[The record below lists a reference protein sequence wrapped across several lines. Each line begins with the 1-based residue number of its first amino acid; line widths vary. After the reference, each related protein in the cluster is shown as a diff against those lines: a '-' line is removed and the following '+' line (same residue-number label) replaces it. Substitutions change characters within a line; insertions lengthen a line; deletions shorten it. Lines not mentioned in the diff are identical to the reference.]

1 MSDFNSGFNTGKNI
15 FNKLSNLSKYEPVF
29 WGDCMKLA
37 VSKRINIF
45 WVRIFFIVATLFY
58 GIGIAVYLIIH
69 FRPQTIEDVSSAI
82 QNLTNKGGNKM
93 NDNQK
98 KGIAFI
104 VGGFLSLF
112 IIPFILKLL
121 GFYMINYYLHEYYLI
136 YIIAGV
142 IAWQGIKILKDKTGN
157 ENKSSFQPIE
167 QTETFYGSP
176 NKEEQINSSSQQTST
191 QDEVQK
197 EEQTISPVIQ
207 QSNNNNNLNS
217 QLNLNKMKVTIS
229 IDQQAKSTMFGLG
242 ATKHSYKL
250 NVSFQL
256 AEKEK
261 KIFNDHPLLQEMRF
275 MDYMQGKRRD
285 IPLSITAKDIYS
297 GRPVSMEAN
306 SVNEMIEFRN
316 EVHSAAEKFVGYVDV
331 LSDILGGKE
340 MSFG

>member
-1 MSDFNSGFNTGKNI
+1 MFD
-15 FNKLSNLSKYEPVF
+15 KLKKYEPMF

-45 WVRIFFIVATLFY
+45 WLRIFFIAATLFY

-69 FRPQTIEDVSSAI
+69 FRPQTIDDVSSAI
-82 QNLTNKGGNKM
+82 QNLTGGSANKM

-104 VGGFLSLF
+104 IGGFLSLF

-121 GFYMINYYLHEYYLI
+121 NLYMINYYLHEYYLI
-136 YIIAGV
+136 YIIAAA
-142 IAWQGIKILKDKTGN
+142 IAWRGIKMLKDKTGSD
-157 ENKSSFQPIE
+157 NKSSFQSIE
-167 QTETFYGSP
+167 QTETFYGSS
-176 NKEEQINSSSQQTST
+176 NKEEQNDSSLQQTST
-191 QDEVQK
+191 HDDGQK

-207 QSNNNNNLNS
+207 QSNNNLNS

-229 IDQQAKSTMFGLG
+229 IDQQAKATMFGLG

-250 NVSFQL
+250 NVSFKL

-261 KIFNDHPLLQEMRF
+261 KIFNDHPLLQDMRF

-285 IPLSITAKDIYS
+285 IPLSITAKDIYT
-297 GRPVSMEAN
+297 GRAISMEAN

-316 EVHSAAEKFVGYVDV
+316 EVHAAAEKFVNYVDV
-331 LSDILGGKE
+331 LADILGGKE
-340 MSFG
+340 MSFGE